1 MLGVVKVV
9 PVPKDVPPVAL
20 LYHLTEPAL
29 GVALKVTEPV
39 PQRLEGVV
47 LVTVGLAITVT
58 ALVVAEQP
66 LVAVNV
72 KVALP
77 AETPVITPELLMVAT
92 AVLELDQV
100 PEPRGIAEPAGGIIL
115 YGCPLGKLAVSAH
128 LWAR

>member
-29 GVALKVTEPV
+29 GVAPSVTVPV
-39 PQRLEGVV
+39 PHRVAAVLAVMDGV
-47 LVTVGLAITVT
+47 TFTVT

-66 LVAVNV
+66 LVDENV

-77 AETPVITPELLMVAT
+77 AETPVISPELLLMAAT

-100 PEPRGIAEPAGGIIL
+100 PAVI
-115 YGCPLGKLAVSAH
+115 GKVVL
-128 LWAR
+128 

>member
-29 GVALKVTEPV
+29 GVAPKVNVPV

-47 LVTVGLAITVT
+47 LVTVGFAITVT

-77 AETPVITPELLMVAT
+77 AETPVMTPVLLLMA
-92 AVLELDQV
+92 AIAGLELPQV
-100 PEPRGIAEPAGGIIL
+100 PVAAIEGLVVL
-115 YGCPLGKLAVSAH
+115 YG
-128 LWAR
+128 